1 MKTFHLGAIV
11 LMSIGLAACSGS
23 SETAAVASTDDVAP
37 AGATVVAPAPV
48 DRLSKK
54 VVSDAVQFQPEAAR
68 VDGDALAS
76 TGMPG
81 FVMFGPYIPLAPGNY
96 HVTVHG
102 SIPAIEPGAQVRFDV
117 VSGAATDI
125 HGEQVVTIAA
135 PDAASIASFD
145 IAVPQ
150 GVTDLE
156 VRAQVTEGVDMRI
169 DSYQVVKAN

>member
-11 LMSIGLAACSGS
+11 RRSIGLAAGSGS